1 MALALGIW
9 APGEDKG
16 PALTQNMLRPSK
28 LRMATASHVP
38 GQDGLP
44 EPRWEEVRM
53 SRIERRQKKGRKEKE
68 CRLNRKTQVAQK
80 SFRTWSMP
88 HTA

>member
-1 MALALGIW
+1 MADVSPEAEILFFRRQSRGMAGAESMALALGIW

-53 SRIERRQKKGRKEKE
+53 SRIERR
-68 CRLNRKTQVAQK
+68 
-80 SFRTWSMP
+80 
-88 HTA
+88 